1 MKDWSIRRRI
11 LVSFGFILVLVVGM
25 GAIAY
30 TRLARIDREAT
41 AVAADSIEGLA
52 DGLGIQ
58 DAWSNDF
65 LLTEE
70 HALQA
75 VVRLTRSGAEGS
87 DRQIVTDVTA
97 SQASVIAGVVA
108 SLVLVLICGVSL
120 LRVTSR
126 LSTLVGQVQQ
136 SGIQVNTSVTE
147 IAATAKE
154 Q

>member
-25 GAIAY
+25 GGIAY

-75 VVRLTRSGAEGS
+75 DPATRQALETRLRAGQGELDKLLAAYETTAITPDE
-87 DRQIVTDVTA
+87 RQSLEA
-97 SQASVIAGVVA
+97 FARARQAY
-108 SLVLVLICGVSL
+108 
-120 LRVTSR
+120 T
-126 LSTLVGQVQQ
+126 Q
-136 SGIQVNTSVTE
+136 IQNQ
-147 IAATAKE
+147 ILNHDA
-154 Q
+154 